1 MASTD
6 FFNPKKF
13 DIFKIGAVSQYLA
26 QKVIGLTP
34 AQGAAPCIMCCLMA
48 PEDLIGA
55 SRLCHT
61 YSAPTAENFFPE
73 LVDIQY
79 SINWFYCTDCVSDGH
94 KALLGGL

>member
-13 DIFKIGAVSQYLA
+13 DIFKIGAVAQYLA

-48 PEDLIGA
+48 PEDLIGT
-55 SRLCHT
+55 SSISHT
-61 YSAPTAENFFPE
+61 VCFPRPE
-73 LVDIQY
+73 IFCPQLMSYQY
-79 SINWFYCTDCVSDGH
+79 SIAW
-94 KALLGGL
+94 